1 MSQRVIFTVVLL
13 VVAGAG
19 PGLVAA
25 DTPSVTL
32 SVDGE
37 RAPDGEEFVVTQNP
51 DLSIEASAA
60 ESIESVVVR
69 INGESARTFS
79 PGSTSFSRTFVAQ
92 VEDNERNSVQVIVRD
107 SAGGVQSRQLTI
119 TKDGVGPFVG
129 FESPFE
135 SELGSRPPERASAS
149 QSRVQFTGTFEDL
162 SGVQTLSIERRHVYT
177 AVNERRVKTSNQQI
191 QNPGSSFDTEVFMG
205 YGRNVVEIRMI
216 DELRNSRSYTIEFD
230 VEDRTAPDLSV
241 RETPT
246 EVRRGSLTLSGT
258 ASDNVQVDEVV
269 YSVEGKVDSATVI
282 SSEGDAA
289 NPDRQ
294 SMRFEQEIPLNPGEN
309 VVRVTARDVAGR
321 TSTVRRVVTFND
333 TIVPVMSLE
342 PTAVE
347 SGTVRFTGYVHQGS
361 FQRVSVETVDPE
373 TNETLDFR
381 QVYDGEPTGENVTF
395 DEQMAAVDDGQTRVV
410 LRVVDRDGDEY
421 VRAATVRPDTDDT
434 DDTDDGADTPTPGAD
449 DESGADEGEGNAD
462 SSGSDGAGSGGDG
475 ADGAGGEGGSGGAG
489 STPTVIPGF
498 GVGHALVALLTVGF
512 LLFRRR
518 TD

>member
-19 PGLVAA
+19 SGLVAA
-25 DTPSVTL
+25 DTPSATV

-37 RAPDGEEFVVTQNP
+37 RAPDGGEFVVTQNP
-51 DLSIEASAA
+51 DLSIEASSA
-60 ESIESVVVR
+60 EPIESVVVR

-119 TKDGVGPFVG
+119 TKDGVGPFIG

-135 SELGSRPPERASAS
+135 SKLGSRPPERASAS

-162 SGVQTLSIERRHVYT
+162 SGVQTLRIERRHVYT

-191 QNPGSSFDTEVFMG
+191 QDPGSSFDTEVFMG

-216 DELRNSRSYTIEFD
+216 DELRNSRSYTIEFE

-246 EVRRGSLTLSGT
+246 EVRSGSLTLSGT

-269 YSVEGKVDSATVI
+269 YSVEGKVDSATIV

-289 NPDRQ
+289 NPDRR
-294 SMRFEQEIPLNPGEN
+294 SMQFEQEVPLNPGEN

-342 PTAVE
+342 PTAAE
-347 SGTVRFTGYVHQGS
+347 SGTVRFAGHVHQGS

-410 LRVVDRDGDEY
+410 LRVVDRDGDEH
-421 VRAATVRPDTDDT
+421 VRAATVSPDTDVGDGGTDT
-434 DDTDDGADTPTPGAD
+434 ATPGAD
-449 DESGADEGEGNAD
+449 DGGGTDESDGNAD
-462 SSGSDGAGSGGDG
+462 GRGSDGAGSGGDG
-475 ADGAGGEGGSGGAG
+475 DGGDGGSGGSG

-498 GVGHALVALLTVGF
+498 GVGHALVALLSVAF

-518 TD
+518 TE